1 VPTDLVGQRLDG
13 AESEL
18 DGNGIT
24 YTPIGGGAFGTIVK
38 SNREVCQTRP
48 GAGQPMPSTERR
60 SHRLPLHLRRRLIP
74 SHN

>member
-18 DGNGIT
+18 DGNGIA

-38 SNREVCQTRP
+38 SNRSDET
-48 GAGQPMPSTERR
+48 GRR
-60 SHRLPLHLRRRLIP
+60 SAHALHRASVSSFAITPAAEVDP
-74 SHN
+74 ASHN